1 VRIIFLYRLIQLFAF
16 PFLFVYFAWRLISN
30 RQYRA
35 HFRERLGFIPRRFH
49 RTAPGAIWLHAVS
62 AGEVITAQTLIE
74 ALRAQE
80 PRIAIFLSTSTTA
93 GRAVA
98 FKKLENIVDGIFYCP
113 LDYASCVRRTLDAI
127 KPSLVLIF
135 ETEIWPNLYAEI
147 KRVGANLAIVN
158 ARISSRTWS
167 QYLSMKWFFAPV
179 LRLPDLVFPQSV
191 MDRDRYYR
199 LGVPLSRL
207 HQEGNLKYD
216 ASVTPTSSS
225 LPTFGAHP
233 IWIAASTVAP
243 GESRHYKH
251 NVDEDAIVLDA
262 FDKLRRKFPRLLLIL
277 APRQPKRFEPVAR
290 MLRERKLSFV
300 RRSEMNADQQ
310 AELELPGV
318 LLLDTLGELAGAFRL
333 GDVVFVGGSIAPRG
347 GHNILEP
354 AAAGV
359 AIVCGAHMENFEAI
373 SRDFVESGALLTVQT
388 ADELAPTV
396 EKLLSDPALAKRLGG
411 KARRVVEHKR
421 GAAARIAGRL
431 WPLYWSATTRT
442 PYGLTARII
451 LTSLA
456 KLWVL
461 GGRLK
466 QKRDEARQQHLP
478 CPVISIGGITV
489 GGAGKTPFTNYL
501 AQELARRGYKP
512 AILMRGY
519 RRRTPARNIILPAG
533 AHVPPTLTG
542 DEAQIY
548 LRGGV
553 VAVGIGADRAE
564 TGRLLLQHQEAD
576 LFLLDD
582 AFQHRKIYRDV
593 DVVIIDG
600 LIPFGHR
607 DTVPLGRLREPL
619 SALARADALIITRA
633 DNDFRFEVVTKQL
646 RQYNAEAPIFRV
658 FTRPRQWRM
667 CGQQTI
673 LKNLPYKRV
682 AAFCA
687 LGNPQGFW
695 NTLDQ
700 MGLEVV
706 YRWSFPD
713 HHVYQPTQLR
723 RITSQ
728 ALSAGAQALVTTEK
742 DRINF
747 PREFVS
753 AVSPLEV
760 AWLEIENVLEQEPAF
775 FEWIETKLAG
785 RSTPE
790 VGTDANAS
798 QAQ

>member
-1 VRIIFLYRLIQLFAF
+1 VRILFLYRLIQFLAF
-16 PFLFVYFAWRLISN
+16 PFLFVYFAWRLLSN
-30 RQYRA
+30 RSYRA

-62 AGEVITAQTLIE
+62 AGEVITAQTVIE
-74 ALRAQE
+74 TLREQE
-80 PRIAIFLSTSTTA
+80 PRIAIFVSTSTTA

-113 LDYASCVRRTLDAI
+113 LDYASCVRRTIHAI

-135 ETEIWPNLYAEI
+135 ETEIWPNLYAEV

-216 ASVTPTSSS
+216 ASFTAAASS
-225 LPTFGAHP
+225 LPTFDAHP

-243 GESRHYKH
+243 GDSRHYKH
-251 NVDEDAIVLDA
+251 SVDEDAIVLDA
-262 FDKLRRKFPRLLLIL
+262 FEKLKPEFPHLLLIL
-277 APRQPKRFEPVAR
+277 APRQPKRFDAVAK
-290 MLRERKLSFV
+290 MLNERKISFV
-300 RRSEMNADQQ
+300 RRSQMNAKRHT
-310 AELELPGV
+310 ELKLPGV
-318 LLLDTLGELAGAFRL
+318 LLLDTLGELAGAFPL

-359 AIVCGAHMENFEAI
+359 AIVCGTHMENFEAI
-373 SRDFVESGALLTVQT
+373 TRDFVESGALLQVET
-388 ADELAPTV
+388 AGELAPTV
-396 EKLLSDPALAKRLGG
+396 NKLLRDPTLAQRLGG
-411 KARRVVEHKR
+411 KARLVVEHKR
-421 GAAARIAGRL
+421 GAAARIAERL
-431 WPLYWSATTRT
+431 WPLYWSAAPRT
-442 PYGLTARII
+442 PRGLAARAV
-451 LTSLA
+451 LSSLA

-461 GGRLK
+461 GGCLK
-466 QKRDEARQQHLP
+466 QKRDQARQQRLP

-501 AQELARRGYKP
+501 AQELAQRGHKP

-548 LRGGV
+548 LRAGI
-553 VAVGIGADRAE
+553 AAIGIGADRAE
-564 TGRLLLQHQEAD
+564 TGRLLLCYQEAD

-582 AFQHRKIYRDV
+582 AFQHRKIYRDA
-593 DVVIIDG
+593 DIVVIDG

-619 SALARADALIITRA
+619 SALARADALVITRA
-633 DNDFRFEVVTKQL
+633 DNDFRFEMLVKQL
-646 RQYNAEAPIFRV
+646 RQHNAQAPVFRV

-673 LKNLPYKRV
+673 LKELPYTRI

-687 LGNPQGFW
+687 IGNPQGFW
-695 NTLDQ
+695 NTLEQ
-700 MGLEVV
+700 TGLEIV
-706 YRWSFPD
+706 YRWTFPD
-713 HHVYQPTQLR
+713 HHVYTPTQLR
-723 RITSQ
+723 RIASQ
-728 ALSAGAQALVTTEK
+728 AFSAGAQVLVTTEK

-747 PREFVS
+747 PRDFVS

-760 AWLEIENVLEQEPAF
+760 AWLEIENVLEREAAF
-775 FEWIETKLAG
+775 FAWLEAKLAACRKEFITG
-785 RSTPE
+785 
-790 VGTDANAS
+790 
-798 QAQ
+798 

>member
-1 VRIIFLYRLIQLFAF
+1 M
-16 PFLFVYFAWRLISN
+16 
-30 RQYRA
+30 
-35 HFRERLGFIPRRFH
+35 
-49 RTAPGAIWLHAVS
+49 
-62 AGEVITAQTLIE
+62 ITAQTLIE
-74 ALRAQE
+74 TLRAQE
-80 PRIAIFLSTSTTA
+80 PRVAIFVSTSTA
-93 GRAVA
+93 SGRAVA
-98 FKKLENIVDGIFYCP
+98 FKKLENIADGIFYCP

-127 KPSLVLIF
+127 KPSLVLIL

-147 KRVGANLAIVN
+147 KRVGANLALVN
-158 ARISSRTWS
+158 ARISSRSWP

-191 MDRDRYYR
+191 IDRDRYYR

-216 ASVTPTSSS
+216 ASVTASSTSLS
-225 LPTFGAHP
+225 TFDARP

-243 GESRHYKH
+243 GDSRHYKH

-262 FDKLRRKFPRLLLIL
+262 FEKLRAEFPRLLLIL
-277 APRQPKRFEPVAR
+277 APRQPKRFDAVAN
-290 MLRERKLSFV
+290 MLRERKIPFV
-300 RRSEMNADQQ
+300 RRSRMNAEQLP
-310 AELELPGV
+310 ELELPGV

-354 AAAGV
+354 AAVGV
-359 AIVCGAHMENFEAI
+359 AIVCGKHMENFEAI
-373 SRDFVESGALLTVQT
+373 TRDFVESGALLQVD
-388 ADELAPTV
+388 AAGELAPAV
-396 EKLLSDPALAKRLGG
+396 EKLLRDPLLAQRLGG
-411 KARRVVEHKR
+411 KARLVVEHKR
-421 GAAARIAGRL
+421 GAAARIAERL
-431 WPLYWSATTRT
+431 WPLYWSAAPRT
-442 PYGLTARII
+442 PHGLTARII
-451 LTSLA
+451 LSSLA
-456 KLWVL
+456 KLWVV

-466 QKRDEARQQHLP
+466 RKRDEAHQQHLP
-478 CPVISIGGITV
+478 RPVISIGGITV
-489 GGAGKTPFTNYL
+489 GGAGKTPLTNYL
-501 AQELARRGYKP
+501 AQELARRGHRP

-533 AHVPPTLTG
+533 AQVPPTLTG

-548 LRGGV
+548 LRAGV
-553 VAVGIGADRAE
+553 APVGIGADRAE

-582 AFQHRKIYRDV
+582 AFQHRKIYRNADI
-593 DVVIIDG
+593 VVIDG

-619 SALARADALIITRA
+619 PSLARAGAFVITRA
-633 DNDFRFEVVTKQL
+633 DNDFRFDVLAKQL
-646 RQYNAEAPIFRV
+646 RQQNAEAPIFRV

-673 LKNLPYKRV
+673 LKELPYTRV

-687 LGNPQGFW
+687 IGNPQGFW

-713 HHVYQPTQLR
+713 HHVYQPAQLR
-723 RITSQ
+723 RIASQ

-747 PREFVS
+747 PRDFAS

-760 AWLEIENVLEQEPAF
+760 AWLEIENVLEREAAF
-775 FEWIETKLAG
+775 FAWLEGRLAG
-785 RSTPE
+785 STREAGNRP
-790 VGTDANAS
+790 GRIDAH
-798 QAQ
+798 

>member
-1 VRIIFLYRLIQLFAF
+1 VRIIFLYRLIQFLAF

-30 RQYRA
+30 RPYRA

-62 AGEVITAQTLIE
+62 AGEVITAQSLIE
-74 ALRAQE
+74 ALREQE
-80 PRIAIFLSTSTTA
+80 PRIAIFVSTSTTS

-113 LDYASCVRRTLDAI
+113 LDYASCVRRTINAI

-216 ASVTPTSSS
+216 ASATAPLSS

-233 IWIAASTVAP
+233 ICLAASTVAP
-243 GESRHYKH
+243 GDSRHYKH
-251 NVDEDAIVLDA
+251 NIDEDAIVLDA
-262 FDKLRRKFPRLLLIL
+262 FEKLQAEFPRLLLIL
-277 APRQPKRFEPVAR
+277 APRQPKRFDPVAR
-290 MLRERKLSFV
+290 MLRERKISFI
-300 RRSEMNADQQ
+300 RRSEMNADRQ
-310 AELELPGV
+310 AELQLPGV

-359 AIVCGAHMENFEAI
+359 AIICGKHMENFEAI
-373 SRDFVESGALLTVQT
+373 SRDFLESGALVQVET
-388 ADELAPTV
+388 ADELAPV
-396 EKLLSDPALAKRLGG
+396 FQKLLSDPALAQRLGG
-411 KARRVVEHKR
+411 KARLVVEHKR
-421 GAAARIAGRL
+421 GAAARIARRL
-431 WPLYWSATTRT
+431 WPLYWSAAPRT
-442 PYGLTARII
+442 PHGLSARIF
-451 LTSLA
+451 LSSLA

-478 CPVISIGGITV
+478 CSVISIGGITV

-501 AQELARRGYKP
+501 AQELARRGHKP

-548 LRGGV
+548 LRTGV
-553 VAVGIGADRAE
+553 APVGIGTDRAE

-582 AFQHRKIYRDV
+582 GFQHRKIYRDA
-593 DVVIIDG
+593 DIVVIDG
-600 LIPFGHR
+600 LIPFGQR
-607 DTVPLGRLREPL
+607 DTIPLGRLREPL
-619 SALARADALIITRA
+619 SALARADAFVVTRA
-633 DNDFRFEVVTKQL
+633 DNDFRFEVLTKQL
-646 RQYNAEAPIFRV
+646 RQHNTGAPIFRV

-673 LKNLPYKRV
+673 LKDLPYKRV

-706 YRWSFPD
+706 YRWTFPD

-723 RITSQ
+723 RITAQ
-728 ALSAGAQALVTTEK
+728 ALSTGAQALVTTEK

-747 PREFVS
+747 PRDFVS

-760 AWLEIENVLEQEPAF
+760 AWLEIENILEQEAAF
-775 FEWIETKLAG
+775 FAWLDGRLAVAVNQEAPRRLG
-785 RSTPE
+785 NE
-790 VGTDANAS
+790 GY
-798 QAQ
+798 

>member
-1 VRIIFLYRLIQLFAF
+1 VRIIFLYRLIQLLAF
-16 PFLFVYFAWRLISN
+16 PFLFVYFAWRLLSN
-30 RQYRA
+30 RPYRA

-62 AGEVITAQTLIE
+62 AGEVITAQTLIT

-80 PRIAIFLSTSTTA
+80 PGIAIFVSTSTTA

-98 FKKLENIVDGIFYCP
+98 FKKLDNIVDGIFYCP
-113 LDYASCVRRTLDAI
+113 LDYASCVRRTIHAI

-158 ARISSRTWS
+158 ARISSRSWS

-191 MDRDRYYR
+191 VDRDRYYR
-199 LGVPLSRL
+199 LGVSLSRL

-216 ASVTPTSSS
+216 ASFTASTSP
-225 LPTFGAHP
+225 LPTFDAHP

-243 GESRHYKH
+243 GDSRHYKH
-251 NVDEDAIVLDA
+251 NTDEDAIVLDA
-262 FDKLRRKFPRLLLIL
+262 FEKLRAEFPRLLLIL
-277 APRQPKRFEPVAR
+277 APRQPKRFEAVAQ
-290 MLRERKLSFV
+290 MLRERKISFI
-300 RRSEMNADQQ
+300 RRTEMDAGIYT
-310 AELELPGV
+310 ELELPGV
-318 LLLDTLGELAGAFRL
+318 LLLDTLGELAGAFAL

-354 AAAGV
+354 AAAGL

-373 SRDFVESGALLTVQT
+373 ARDFVESGALLQVDT
-388 ADELAPTV
+388 AEELAPAV
-396 EKLLSDPALAKRLGG
+396 GNVLRDPLLAQRLGG
-411 KARRVVEHKR
+411 SARQLVEQKR
-421 GAAARIAGRL
+421 GTAARIAGRL
-431 WPLYWSATTRT
+431 WPLYWSAAPRT
-442 PYGLTARII
+442 PHGLTARII
-451 LTSLA
+451 LSSLA
-456 KLWVL
+456 KLWVV

-501 AQELARRGYKP
+501 VQELAQKGHKP

-519 RRRTPARNIILPAG
+519 RRRTPTRNVILPVG

-548 LRGGV
+548 LRAGI
-553 VAVGIGADRAE
+553 APVGIGADRAE
-564 TGRLLLQHQEAD
+564 TGRLLLQHQDAD

-582 AFQHRKIYRDV
+582 GFQHRKIYRDA
-593 DVVIIDG
+593 DIVVIDG

-607 DTVPLGRLREPL
+607 DTIPLGRLREPL
-619 SALARADALIITRA
+619 SSLARAHAFVITRA
-633 DNDFRFEVVTKQL
+633 DNDFRYEVLAKQL

-658 FTRPRQWRM
+658 FTLPRQWRM
-667 CGQQTI
+667 CGQQTT
-673 LKNLPYKRV
+673 LKALPYARV

-687 LGNPQGFW
+687 IGNPQGFW
-695 NTLDQ
+695 NTLGK

-713 HHVYQPTQLR
+713 HHVYNPTQLR
-723 RITSQ
+723 RIASQ
-728 ALSAGAQALVTTEK
+728 AFSAGAQALVTTEK

-747 PREFVS
+747 PRDFVS
-753 AVSPLEV
+753 AVAPLEV
-760 AWLEIENVLEQEPAF
+760 AWLEIENVLEQESAF
-775 FEWIETKLAG
+775 FAWLETRLAG
-785 RSTPE
+785 RFVPE
-790 VGTDANAS
+790 VAKDANARS
-798 QAQ
+798 T